1 MIHGQYRYQIR
12 TTDRWDETQIRNM
25 MTTSYH
31 TDDSAYDYAFT
42 LMVGTGGIT
51 LLYYY
56 NNIITLADIHL
67 YYVIHHI

>member
-1 MIHGQYRYQIR
+1 
-12 TTDRWDETQIRNM
+12 M